1 MKKKILKILC
11 FLPLAF
17 QVLIVKAQQ
26 YVVDPKYLASVVANT
41 GVRNSAE
48 ATHNQYLG
56 KINDNLNT
64 VNTNASTV
72 VAAQTIIYNSLS
84 NVNSALK
91 DGLAVKNITLITTD
105 IIYYLGQ
112 AMELAKGDPALVLF
126 VTQYQNY
133 MGPHITALVSDISG
147 FVLKE
152 GDNVLAD
159 YNARDQLLRKIIQ
172 QLQIIDGMA
181 YGAWKTMYWT
191 AQRGVL
197 ASANPFANWINK
209 DKNFADQIIINAKYL
224 KR

>member
-1 MKKKILKILC
+1 MKRLLI
-11 FLPLAF
+11 FLLPFAF
-17 QVLIVKAQQ
+17 KLSPCKAQQ
-26 YVVDPKYLASVVANT
+26 YVVDERYLSSVLANT
-41 GVRNSAE
+41 SVRNSAE
-48 ATHNQYLG
+48 VTHNKYLG
-56 KINDNLNT
+56 NINTNLNT

-91 DGLAVKNITLITTD
+91 DGLAVKNITSITSD

-112 AMELAKGDPALVLF
+112 TMELARNDPALLLF
-126 VTQYQNY
+126 VSQYQNY
-133 MGPHITALVSDISG
+133 MGPHITALVADVSG

-152 GDNVLAD
+152 GDNMLAD

-172 QLQIIDGMA
+172 QLQLIDGLA
-181 YGAWKTMYWT
+181 YGAWRTMYWT

-209 DKNFADQIIINAKYL
+209 DKNFANQIIINAKNL
-224 KR
+224 HQ